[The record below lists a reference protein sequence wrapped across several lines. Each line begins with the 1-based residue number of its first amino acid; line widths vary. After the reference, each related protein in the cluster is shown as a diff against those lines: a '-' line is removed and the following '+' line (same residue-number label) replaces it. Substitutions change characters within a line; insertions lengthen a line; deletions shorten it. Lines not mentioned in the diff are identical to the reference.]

1 MTKPKGLTSV
11 LRNMVSYRPEIC
23 QVKVMKVSD
32 PDLSPAHLTQ
42 YLRPRPHVSAFI
54 LKDKIGQLRLF

>member
-1 MTKPKGLTSV
+1 MTKHKGLTSV

-32 PDLSPAHLTQ
+32 PD
-42 YLRPRPHVSAFI
+42 
-54 LKDKIGQLRLF
+54 